1 MINLMLTK
9 SDRLHVKLSYLT
21 HPTQLNAWHPWNA
34 CQLRVYIYIYTYTQ
48 KPTASHEI
56 KRDPRWLDTSRVLF
70 VRTRLIFRHLDQT
83 S

>member
-1 MINLMLTK
+1 MLGI
-9 SDRLHVKLSYLT
+9 LGMLVSY
-21 HPTQLNAWHPWNA
+21 
-34 CQLRVYIYIYTYTQ
+34 VYIYIYTYTQ